1 MKTFLTLLIVLFCIK
16 SNSYADDHIQSAQ
29 CEWINDYITRVEN
42 FPIPGIN
49 FICYPNLLQTPPA
62 FKKAIQTLATHYKD
76 QGITSI
82 VALEARGFPFGAA
95 LAYEMDLPFVMARK
109 KGKLPREKCR
119 IEYGLEYGKDVI
131 EIEKESLSSSDVV
144 LIVDDLM
151 ATGGTA
157 TAAIHLVEQIGAKVH
172 SVACIFELEYLD
184 GRKNVPAD
192 VFSLI
197 KIKD

>member
-16 SNSYADDHIQSAQ
+16 SNSYADNKIQCAQ
-29 CEWINDYITRVEN
+29 CDWINDYITRVEN
-42 FPIPGIN
+42 FPIQGIS
-49 FICYPNLLQTPPA
+49 FLCYPNLLQTPPA

-95 LAYEMDLPFVMARK
+95 LAYEMELPFVMARK

-119 IEYGLEYGKDVI
+119 IEYGLEYGQDAI
-131 EIEKESLSSSDVV
+131 EIEKESLCSSDVV
-144 LIVDDLM
+144 LIIDDLL

-157 TAAIHLVEQIGAKVH
+157 TAAINLVEQLGAKVQG
-172 SVACIFELEYLD
+172 VACIFELEYLD

-192 VFSLI
+192 VYSLI